1 MSLTTPQTADLG
13 LRALLG
19 RLQLLR
25 TPDWRSAA
33 RRTEGKRKRCARKQK
48 RGKRGGLLARLKA
61 NAGRPPILSLFLSNV
76 RSLDNKLDLLRLRL
90 GVSREMRNCAVL
102 CLTYGNLADQP
113 SSSTAGFCSVSG
125 PQPAVG
131 ESPRGIVTIPTRGN
145 NTLDRV
151 YTNKRGA
158 YRAVPHPHL
167 GFSDHIS
174 IMLVPLPIDCF
185 QRTDW
190 QIFREA
196 AVREGEVD
204 LEDYT
209 SAVLGYISKCTED
222 VTSTRTVTGY
232 PNQKPWLNAEVR
244 SLLKARDAA
253 FRSGDRLALRAARRQ
268 LTAGVKR
275 AKTAYAQR
283 IQGHFTS
290 NDPRSM
296 WRGIKCITDYNTRDA
311 QCPRDPSLPDALN
324 NFYARFDDPNTS
336 PSTRFTPPPGEEPLR
351 VTAAEVRRTLQRINP
366 RKAAG
371 PDNISGRVL
380 KGCAYQLTEVLTD
393 IFNTSLQQA
402 AVPTCLK
409 TATIIPIPKTP
420 TVTGLNDY
428 RPVALTPIVMKCFE
442 RLVMAHIKD
451 CVDVTV
457 DPHQYAYRKNRSTED
472 AISSVVHTAL
482 THLENKDSYVRLL
495 FVDFTS
501 AFNTII
507 PQTLVQ
513 KLTTLGLSLTLC
525 NWVLDFLTDRP
536 QSVRIHDVSS
546 SSISLSTGS
555 PQGCVLSPLLFTLLT
570 HDCSAIHPSCLIVKF
585 ADDTAVVGR
594 IANNDESELQAGG
607 GTPGGL
613 VQTKQPLHQR
623 EEDQGDDRGLQKGQT
638 PPLSPVHRRDCD
650 VEVVSSF
657 RYLGVHISDDLTW
670 SKNTSCLIRK
680 AHQRIYFLRRL
691 RRAGLG
697 SSVLTS
703 FYRCVVESVLSSC
716 IIVWHGSCSAAEKKA
731 LQRVVKAAQRT
742 VGCSLPTTTDIYT
755 SRCRKRA
762 SCIMKDPTHTTHT
775 NCLSPSPQAG
785 GCGALRAGPPD

>member
-1 MSLTTPQTADLG
+1 MTVKCRPHYLPREFTAVFVTAVYIPPGAKANEALKELHNNISSLQHKHPEAFYVVAGDFNHSRPPPPPGPSLTTSPSCCSLPI
-13 LRALLG
+13 RP
-19 RLQLLR
+19 LLR
-25 TPDWRSAA
+25 HHTPTQ
-33 RRTEGKRKRCARKQK
+33 RT
-48 RGKRGGLLARLKA
+48 
-61 NAGRPPILSLFLSNV
+61 ITV
-76 RSLDNKLDLLRLRL
+76 W
-90 GVSREMRNCAVL
+90 
-102 CLTYGNLADQP
+102 P
-113 SSSTAGFCSVSG
+113 S
-125 PQPAVG
+125 
-131 ESPRGIVTIPTRGN
+131 
-145 NTLDRV
+145 D
-151 YTNKRGA
+151 
-158 YRAVPHPHL
+158 AVPAL
-167 GFSDHIS
+167 Q
-174 IMLVPLPIDCF
+174 DCF
-185 QRTDW
+185 SAQTGRSSGR
-190 QIFREA
+190 QLS
-196 AVREGEVD
+196 VRGEVD
-204 LEDYT
+204 LEEYT

-222 VTSTRTVTGY
+222 VTSTRTVTEY

-244 SLLKARDAA
+244 SLLKARD
-253 FRSGDRLALRAARRQ
+253 
-268 LTAGVKR
+268 
-275 AKTAYAQR
+275 
-283 IQGHFTS
+283 
-290 NDPRSM
+290 
-296 WRGIKCITDYNTRDA
+296 C
-311 QCPRDPSLPDALN
+311 
-324 NFYARFDDPNTS
+324 
-336 PSTRFTPPPGEEPLR
+336 TRFTPPPGEEPLR

-409 TATIIPIPKTP
+409 TATIIPIPKTS

-513 KLTTLGLSLTLC
+513 KLTTLGLSSTLC

-546 SSISLSTGS
+546 SSISLRTGS

-594 IANNDESELQAGG
+594 IANNDESDYRQEVEQLEGWCRQNNLCINVKKTKEMIVDFRRGRHLPSPLYIG
-607 GTPGGL
+607 GTA
-613 VQTKQPLHQR
+613 
-623 EEDQGDDRGLQKGQT
+623 
-638 PPLSPVHRRDCD
+638 

-657 RYLGVHISDDLTW
+657 RYLGVHISLT
-670 SKNTSCLIRK
+670 TSPGARTL
-680 AHQRIYFLRRL
+680 HVS
-691 RRAGLG
+691 LG
-697 SSVLTS
+697 RHISVSTSS
-703 FYRCVVESVLSSC
+703 
-716 IIVWHGSCSAAEKKA
+716 
-731 LQRVVKAAQRT
+731 
-742 VGCSLPTTTDIYT
+742 
-755 SRCRKRA
+755 
-762 SCIMKDPTHTTHT
+762 
-775 NCLSPSPQAG
+775 G
-785 GCGALRAGPPD
+785 G

>member
-1 MSLTTPQTADLG
+1 MHNAPGTPLYPT
-13 LRALLG
+13 
-19 RLQLLR
+19 
-25 TPDWRSAA
+25 
-33 RRTEGKRKRCARKQK
+33 
-48 RGKRGGLLARLKA
+48 
-61 NAGRPPILSLFLSNV
+61 LS
-76 RSLDNKLDLLRLRL
+76 
-90 GVSREMRNCAVL
+90 
-102 CLTYGNLADQP
+102 T
-113 SSSTAGFCSVSG
+113 
-125 PQPAVG
+125 
-131 ESPRGIVTIPTRGN
+131 
-145 NTLDRV
+145 
-151 YTNKRGA
+151 
-158 YRAVPHPHL
+158 
-167 GFSDHIS
+167 
-174 IMLVPLPIDCF
+174 
-185 QRTDW
+185 
-190 QIFREA
+190 
-196 AVREGEVD
+196 
-204 LEDYT
+204 
-209 SAVLGYISKCTED
+209 
-222 VTSTRTVTGY
+222 TST
-232 PNQKPWLNAEVR
+232 P
-244 SLLKARDAA
+244 
-253 FRSGDRLALRAARRQ
+253 ALMIR
-268 LTAGVKR
+268 
-275 AKTAYAQR
+275 
-283 IQGHFTS
+283 
-290 NDPRSM
+290 
-296 WRGIKCITDYNTRDA
+296 
-311 QCPRDPSLPDALN
+311 
-324 NFYARFDDPNTS
+324 
-336 PSTRFTPPPGEEPLR
+336 TPPPAPDSPPHQEKSPSG
-351 VTAAEVRRTLQRINP
+351 VTAAEVRKTLQRINP

-409 TATIIPIPKTP
+409 TATIIPIPKTS

-513 KLTTLGLSLTLC
+513 KLTTLGLSFTLC

-594 IANNDESELQAGG
+594 IANNDESDYRQEVEHLEGWCR
-607 GTPGGL
+607 
-613 VQTKQPLHQR
+613 TKQPLHQR
-623 EEDQGDDRGLQKGQT
+623 EEDQGDDRGLQKGQA
-638 PPLSPVHRRDCD
+638 PPPVPPAHRRDCGG
-650 VEVVSSF
+650 SG
-657 RYLGVHISDDLTW
+657 LQLQ
-670 SKNTSCLIRK
+670 
-680 AHQRIYFLRRL
+680 AHQRLYFLRRL

-742 VGCSLPTTTDIYT
+742 VGRSLPTTTDIYT

-762 SCIMKDPTHTTHT
+762 SCIMKDPTHTCTL

-785 GCGALRAGPPD
+785 GCGALKAGPPD

>member
-1 MSLTTPQTADLG
+1 
-13 LRALLG
+13 
-19 RLQLLR
+19 
-25 TPDWRSAA
+25 
-33 RRTEGKRKRCARKQK
+33 
-48 RGKRGGLLARLKA
+48 
-61 NAGRPPILSLFLSNV
+61 
-76 RSLDNKLDLLRLRL
+76 
-90 GVSREMRNCAVL
+90 
-102 CLTYGNLADQP
+102 
-113 SSSTAGFCSVSG
+113 
-125 PQPAVG
+125 
-131 ESPRGIVTIPTRGN
+131 
-145 NTLDRV
+145 
-151 YTNKRGA
+151 
-158 YRAVPHPHL
+158 
-167 GFSDHIS
+167 
-174 IMLVPLPIDCF
+174 
-185 QRTDW
+185 
-190 QIFREA
+190 
-196 AVREGEVD
+196 
-204 LEDYT
+204 
-209 SAVLGYISKCTED
+209 
-222 VTSTRTVTGY
+222 
-232 PNQKPWLNAEVR
+232 
-244 SLLKARDAA
+244 
-253 FRSGDRLALRAARRQ
+253 SGDRLALRAARRQ

-275 AKTAYAQR
+275 AKAAYAQR

-296 WRGIKCITDYNTRDA
+296 WRGIKCITDYNTRHA

-324 NFYARFDDPNTS
+324 NFYARFDDTS
-336 PSTRFTPPPGEEPLR
+336 PSTRFTPPPGEGAPQGDR
-351 VTAAEVRRTLQRINP
+351 SRGEVRRTLQRINP

-380 KGCAYQLTEVLTD
+380 KGCAYQLTEVLLTD

-428 RPVALTPIVMKCFE
+428 RRPVALTPIVMKCFE

-457 DPHQYAYRKNRSTED
+457 DPHQPWSRNSQ
-472 AISSVVHTAL
+472 H
-482 THLENKDSYVRLL
+482 
-495 FVDFTS
+495 F
-501 AFNTII
+501 
-507 PQTLVQ
+507 
-513 KLTTLGLSLTLC
+513 GLSSTLC

-594 IANNDESELQAGG
+594 IANNDESDYRQEVEHLEGWCRQNNLCINVKKTKEMIVDFRRGRHLPSPLYIG
-607 GTPGGL
+607 GTA
-613 VQTKQPLHQR
+613 
-623 EEDQGDDRGLQKGQT
+623 
-638 PPLSPVHRRDCD
+638 

-657 RYLGVHISDDLTW
+657 
-670 SKNTSCLIRK
+670 
-680 AHQRIYFLRRL
+680 RRL

-762 SCIMKDPTHTTHT
+762 SCIMKDPTH
-775 NCLSPSPQAG
+775 SPAH
-785 GCGALRAGPPD
+785 A